1 MWFSLPKKLVSQYFR
16 PYNECTCHWC
26 LAVRS
31 HCNHAA
37 VHSSLMP
44 PPFATTSNLSLF
56 TAHSGRPRR
65 CCQAHQLLF
74 RQARRLLLCYACQNP
89 LQSLSPSKVER
100 SQSLGPIMK
109 WLPHMCPSQYWW
121 FMRACLGI
129 QGLLP
134 NATQYLTQSPAFP
147 HLRWSHP
154 VLLHLPRL
162 RWFQPVPRCQS
173 APRVHP
179 VRARNETSSI
189 TCVAVHNF
197 SLTRLLPYYC
207 GYWNHS
213 LFKHFHIVM

>member
-1 MWFSLPKKLVSQYFR
+1 MTYGYIWVQSFHTLQNCCNRGGNKNVKYMNYVSIFVATVWKCDFH
-16 PYNECTCHWC
+16 PP
-26 LAVRS
+26 V
-31 HCNHAA
+31 
-37 VHSSLMP
+37 MP

-65 CCQAHQLLF
+65 CCQDHQLLF

-100 SQSLGPIMK
+100 SQFLGPIMK

-129 QGLLP
+129 QCLLP

-154 VLLHLPRL
+154 VLLRLPRL

-173 APRVHP
+173 APKSP
-179 VRARNETSSI
+179 PCPSA
-189 TCVAVHNF
+189 
-197 SLTRLLPYYC
+197 
-207 GYWNHS
+207 
-213 LFKHFHIVM
+213 K